1 MARSTKFNITVTE
14 STDEELKYEFGCG
27 KFMDFFVEPLVQ
39 DLIENH
45 LDELIIKKRLK
56 TRPPKDCSK
65 SNNFTLIE

>member
-27 KFMDFFVEPLVQ
+27 KFMDFFVEPLVK

-45 LDELIIKKRLK
+45 LDELIIKKDLK
-56 TRPPKDCSK
+56 QDHAKIVPSQII
-65 SNNFTLIE
+65 LL